1 MTDKFNTIKKTKD
14 LGYQIS
20 VSKVFQ
26 VSAEKMWEFIL
37 SEQGISIWLGKISLD
52 DFELQKQFVTD
63 KGIEGKLT
71 VFVPDC
77 HLRFK
82 WKPSSWEKQSTVEL
96 RVKNSKGKSSV
107 IFHHTGFYKIEQ
119 QEKLRQYWKEVI
131 TKMIEGLKIHNA

>member
-1 MTDKFNTIKKTKD
+1 MTDKINTIKKTKD
-14 LGYQIS
+14 LGYQVS

-26 VSAEKMWEFIL
+26 VSAEKIWEFIL
-37 SEQGISIWLGKISLD
+37 SEQCISIWLGKISLD
-52 DFELQKQFVTD
+52 DFELQKQFITD

-119 QEKLRQYWKEVI
+119 QEELRLYWKEI
-131 TKMIEGLKIHNA
+131 ISKMIDEIKIQNA

>member
-1 MTDKFNTIKKTKD
+1 MAYKINTIKKTKD

-20 VSKVFQ
+20 VSKVFPLPTH
-26 VSAEKMWEFIL
+26 KMWDFLL
-37 SEQGISIWLGKISLD
+37 SDLGIATWLGKISLE

-63 KGIEGKLT
+63 KGVEGKLT

-82 WKPSSWEKQSTVEL
+82 WKPSNWDKQSTVEL

-107 IFHHTGFYKIEQ
+107 IFHHTGFYKIEL
-119 QEKLRQYWKEVI
+119 QEELRQYWKEII
-131 TKMIEGLKIHNA
+131 TKMIDELKIQNA